1 MRSVRHTQMGVSL
14 VEMLVGMLLSMLA
27 IIAML
32 SLYRT
37 TSSTTAESRV
47 GVQTEAR
54 IATGLL
60 TADKL
65 LKSAGYFEPA
75 ASGTTPVPAYPAD
88 LLLLERVTIASGSNT
103 ATALNTAPASGVV
116 LRPTSGF
123 GQAILWRNRDAS
135 GTYRYEGLYAPQEG
149 GLWRITGSG
158 MTIDSWSRQEVLVT
172 SPDGGTDQLQRTG
185 QTSIALSHGVS
196 KCRPFGIGT
205 ASGGKYSVIL
215 TTRSFSGSQLIDS
228 QSCLVN
234 YP

>member
-1 MRSVRHTQMGVSL
+1 MRLTRFKQRGVSL
-14 VEMLVGMLLSMLA
+14 VELLVGMLLSMLA

-37 TSSTTAESRV
+37 TTGTTAESRV

-75 ASGTTPVPAYPAD
+75 ASGTTPVPVYPAD
-88 LLLLERVTIASGSNT
+88 LLLLEKVSIASGGNT
-103 ATALNTAPASGVV
+103 AVALNTEPAAGTV

-135 GTYRYEGLYAPQEG
+135 GSYRYEGLYAPQDG

-158 MTIDSWSRQEVLVT
+158 MTIDSWRKEEVLLT
-172 SPDGGTDQLQRTG
+172 SPDAGSSQLQSAG
-185 QTSIALSHGVS
+185 QTTIGLSHAAS
-196 KCRPFGIGT
+196 KCRPFGIGA

-215 TTRSFSGSQLIDS
+215 STRSFSGSQLIDS

-234 YP
+234 FP